1 MHSLQKHL
9 FWHLLPI
16 KACALAQPIFL
27 VIFKCYGCV
36 NDQTWSWRCWLPS
49 PEMGICKE
57 AVNWKYLEIYQEFKH
72 ILKGHLCTRGSH
84 TDSVLVLGTAAEVQ
98 LVTLGCNQS
107 ISSAV
112 LCLCQAWLSQQRH
125 EQPGTATNWKLNHE
139 AAAPS
144 AAYQEGSNLL
154 SEAKRLNTRPVIKE
168 CSQYKTKSFPGTGT
182 TGITAMSVIQVVCFR
197 NEFHKFSNS
206 CTGLSFKNLLR

>member
-1 MHSLQKHL
+1 MHSLRKHL

-16 KACALAQPIFL
+16 NACALAQPIFL
-27 VIFKCYGCV
+27 IPFKRYGCV
-36 NDQTWSWRCWLPS
+36 NDQTWSWKCWLPS

-72 ILKGHLCTRGSH
+72 ILKGHLCTRG
-84 TDSVLVLGTAAEVQ
+84 TAAEVQ
-98 LVTLGCNQS
+98 LVALGCNQS
-107 ISSAV
+107 ISFSCAV
-112 LCLCQAWLSQQRH
+112 PLPGSLCRQQRH
-125 EQPGTATNWKLNHE
+125 EQPGTTTNWKLNHE
-139 AAAPS
+139 AASPS

-168 CSQYKTKSFPGTGT
+168 CSQHKTKSFPGTGT
-182 TGITAMSVIQVVCFR
+182 TGITAMSIIQVVCFR